1 MIKDSNSFR
10 VRVAKRE
17 LEKHRAKLE
26 TLKNHL
32 EAEGVDG
39 DPLEIAKQLLLKQVE
54 AKTKELLKSMGMVI
68 LDEFDCIVKT
78 EEIRTENNGIE
89 RWNYHSFF
97 AGKNIKLS
105 EPDDFIWM
113 KINKNGIISVV
124 GICRDNSFSKNAKEN
139 TSAGKIN
146 RWLNEK
152 QEWDENRILIF
163 PLISI
168 PKENGL
174 NRSDIESAVGNY
186 LIECGFSIL
195 DYYSQ
200 IY

>member
-68 LDEFDCIVKT
+68 PDEFDCIVKT
-78 EEIRTENNGIE
+78 EEIRTEIMVL
-89 RWNYHSFF
+89 
-97 AGKNIKLS
+97 K
-105 EPDDFIWM
+105 D
-113 KINKNGIISVV
+113 GIITVSLPV
-124 GICRDNSFSKNAKEN
+124 
-139 TSAGKIN
+139 KISN
-146 RWLNEK
+146 C
-152 QEWDENRILIF
+152 
-163 PLISI
+163 
-168 PKENGL
+168 L
-174 NRSDIESAVGNY
+174 NRMTSYG
-186 LIECGFSIL
+186 
-195 DYYSQ
+195 
-200 IY
+200 